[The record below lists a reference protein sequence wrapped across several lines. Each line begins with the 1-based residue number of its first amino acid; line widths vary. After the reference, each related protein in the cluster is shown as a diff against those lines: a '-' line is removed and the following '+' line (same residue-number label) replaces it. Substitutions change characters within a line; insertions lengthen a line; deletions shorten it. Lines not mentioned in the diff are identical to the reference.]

1 MDLIWRQM
9 RGGGRSTITAAQN
22 LSSHRSN
29 NPRMFWQYNFLVCSW
44 RADVA
49 VVSFNT
55 PSRENTKYG
64 DGFHPSVSPDAEA
77 VIVDAD
83 GRPAGSEQKKK
94 IAPRWQN
101 KPRTKRSLCGFALG

>member
-1 MDLIWRQM
+1 
-9 RGGGRSTITAAQN
+9 
-22 LSSHRSN
+22 
-29 NPRMFWQYNFLVCSW
+29 MFWQYNFLVCSW

-77 VIVDAD
+77 VIV
-83 GRPAGSEQKKK
+83 
-94 IAPRWQN
+94 APTRMDDQ
-101 KPRTKRSLCGFALG
+101 RDQSRR